1 MKALAA
7 AAAVV
12 LSASVA
18 LIAQRPAD
26 DNAFPRTK
34 PYGRA
39 TVQYEDP
46 QVKAVAIYD
55 YSQRNHNQ
63 PWLLVQFGV
72 ALSQRTEIRRENFH
86 IVQMPDRREVPLAT
100 QQQFLDDAARIQQF
114 KQNARIFYRNL
125 TSFFPKSGD
134 RVFNMRWVALPGE
147 GTIPELVVIPAE
159 YDLVVGDLYFRS
171 PTLRWPSGVHRL
183 VFDHPKGHAEL
194 PIRLE

>member
-1 MKALAA
+1 MFRL
-7 AAAVV
+7 AAVV
-12 LSASVA
+12 LVASVS
-18 LIAQRPAD
+18 LGAQRPAD

-55 YSQRNHNQ
+55 YSQRHHNQ

-72 ALSQRTEIRRENFH
+72 SLSQRTEVRRDNFH
-86 IVQMPDRREVPLAT
+86 IVIMPDRREVPLAT
-100 QQQFLDDAARIQQF
+100 QQQFLADAARMQQF

-134 RVFNMRWVALPGE
+134 QVFGMRWVSLPEE
-147 GTIPELVVIPAE
+147 GTIREVEVLPAE
-159 YDLVVGDLYFRS
+159 YNLLIGDLYFKS
-171 PTLRWPSGVHRL
+171 PTLKWESGTHRL